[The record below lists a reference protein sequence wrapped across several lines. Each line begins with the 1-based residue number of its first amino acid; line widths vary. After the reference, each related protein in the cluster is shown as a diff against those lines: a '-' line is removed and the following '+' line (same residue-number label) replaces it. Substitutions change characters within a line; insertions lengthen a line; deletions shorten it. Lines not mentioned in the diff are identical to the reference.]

1 MNKLIALFLLLV
13 SNSAFAVDFIEF
25 ECVVKSVY
33 HEGRSATKKDW
44 LKIANVV
51 YNRKIDFKK
60 HKYGAKSGHMCDI
73 VKSKE
78 FNTHD
83 ILNKKIRE
91 MDIYDGIRTHLKK
104 HKWTNITTATF
115 FKTRNG
121 QMYYS

>member
-51 YNRKIDFKK
+51 YNRKTDTDLD
-60 HKYGAKSGHMCDI
+60 Y
-73 VKSKE
+73 
-78 FNTHD
+78 
-83 ILNKKIRE
+83 R
-91 MDIYDGIRTHLKK
+91 
-104 HKWTNITTATF
+104 
-115 FKTRNG
+115 
-121 QMYYS
+121 